1 MKRCPLIGRSTC
13 GMLGTIRSCYLRRI
27 DLNELAWAVE
37 HEFDWPMSYNIGKF
51 IRNWKGKGKK

>member
-1 MKRCPLIGRSTC
+1 
-13 GMLGTIRSCYLRRI
+13 MLGTIRSCYLRRI

-51 IRNWKGKGKK
+51 IRNWKGKKWKAKK